1 MRNVFFLFLFFSLYS
16 CTGQTSNSAKITPD
30 DFEKGL
36 NKGNV
41 QILDVRRAA
50 EFNNGHIKNA
60 LLADWTNPNQFFDR
74 IQFLDK
80 DKPVYVYCLSEG
92 RSSAAAKWM
101 SENGFK
107 EVNVLKGGINAWRIA
122 SKPLEGKKD
131 LPQMSVDQYYAQIP
145 TNKTTLVDIG
155 APWCPPCV
163 KMAPVI
169 EALKNNKDINFEL
182 INVDAGVHT
191 ELLKALE
198 IEPIPVF
205 IIYKNGKETW
215 RKQGIVSQE
224 ELIANI
230 R

>member
-1 MRNVFFLFLFFSLYS
+1 MRNVFFLFLFFTLYS
-16 CTGQTSNSAKITPD
+16 CTGQTGNSAKMTPD

-36 NKGNV
+36 SKSNV

-50 EFNNGHIKNA
+50 EFNNGHLKNA
-60 LLADWTNPNQFFDR
+60 LLADWTNPNEFFDR

-101 SENGFK
+101 RENGFQD
-107 EVNVLKGGINAWRIA
+107 VNVLKGGINAWKMA
-122 SKPLEGKKD
+122 SKPLEGNKD
-131 LPQMSVDQYYAQIP
+131 LPQMSVEQYNAQIP
-145 TNKTTLVDIG
+145 INKTTLVDIG

-169 EALKNNKDINFEL
+169 ESLKTNKDLNFEL

-198 IEPIPVF
+198 VEPIPVF

-215 RKQGIVSQE
+215 RKQGIVSKE

-230 R
+230 K

>member
-1 MRNVFFLFLFFSLYS
+1 MRNVIFLFLFFPLLS
-16 CTGQTSNSAKITPD
+16 CTGQSGNSSKIKPD
-30 DFEKGL
+30 DFENGITQA
-36 NKGNV
+36 GI
-41 QILDVRRAA
+41 QILDVRRSG

-60 LLADWTNPNQFFDR
+60 LLADWTNQKE
-74 IQFLDK
+74 FLDRVQYL
-80 DKPVYVYCLSEG
+80 DKNQPVYMYCLSEG
-92 RSSAAAKWM
+92 RSSAAANWM

-107 EVNVLKGGINAWRIA
+107 EIYVLKGGINAWRNA
-122 SKPLEGKKD
+122 SKPLDGNKN
-131 LPQMSVDQYYAQIP
+131 LPQISVEQYFEMIP
-145 TNKTTLVDIG
+145 QNKTVLVDIG

-169 EALKNNKDINFEL
+169 EGLKNNKDLNFEL

-215 RKQGIVSQE
+215 RKHGIVSTE

-230 R
+230 K